1 MKFQFL
7 NKKIRHRRYDYQPMY
22 YDERKERIERKREFY
37 ERVEAGEVS
46 QEERRELLRENLRSE
61 FSRSEVRKNT
71 NRTSNLRIL
80 LLIGLILALGY
91 FILNGVDEV
100 DTVVKKLW

>member
-1 MKFQFL
+1 M
-7 NKKIRHRRYDYQPMY
+7 
-22 YDERKERIERKREFY
+22 
-37 ERVEAGEVS
+37 
-46 QEERRELLRENLRSE
+46 ERRELLRENLRSE

-71 NRTSNLRIL
+71 NRTSNLRVL